1 MKKLHYVFFTIAL
14 VLIVIY
20 SIRINKFDF
29 GGNTRYSN
37 EEMQKMLF
45 PNDFSKMTLY
55 NLFRNRLQKKYD
67 IPFIQDVD
75 IYVTGINSADI
86 IVYEKSVVGCVKY
99 MSSYMYFDKDG
110 IIVESSNVLL
120 DGIPLIDGLDFG
132 KIVLYEKLPISNENV
147 FTDMLNITQVLVG
160 YEMNVDRITFSSDG
174 KINLFIS
181 NIDVYLGDSSEING
195 KITVLKD
202 MWNKIKDLSGI
213 LYLDNYNPLNE
224 NTTYIFKKK

>member
-1 MKKLHYVFFTIAL
+1 MKKLHYVFFTIAF

-20 SIRINKFDF
+20 SVRINKFDF

-55 NLFRNRLQKKYD
+55 NLFRNRFQKKYD

-132 KIVLYEKLPISNENV
+132 KIVLYEKLPISNENI

-181 NIDVYLGDSSEING
+181 NIDVYLGDASEING

-202 MWNKIKDLSGI
+202 MWSKIKDLSGT